1 VPVRADLAAACAA
14 WRLRL
19 PSLPAAGASGERL
32 GRGTGSSLEFTDFR
46 DYVPG
51 DDLRHVDWRAY
62 ARTDAIHVRLF
73 REEVAPHLDVVL
85 DVSASMGVTDAKAR
99 AARDLAESFRAWAA
113 DGGARARC
121 LAAGGD
127 EIPDGESARFA
138 ARAPAEGAGRPGL
151 LPTRPLRPRALRAV
165 VSDFLWAHDPA
176 PDLRRLAAGAAHLYV
191 VQLLDPWEADPSP
204 EGART
209 LVDVEE
215 GTRLEVE
222 LDAAAVAGYR
232 DRLGR
237 LRDDVA
243 RAVSAAGGTYAL
255 VLAAPAARMFRDA
268 LAPQGVIEP
277 A

>member
-1 VPVRADLAAACAA
+1 MPARADLAAACAA

-19 PSLPAAGASGERL
+19 PSLPAFGASGERL

-46 DYVPG
+46 EYVPG

-62 ARTDAIHVRLF
+62 ARTDALHVRLF
-73 REEVAPHLDVVL
+73 REEVAPHLDIVL
-85 DVSASMGVTDAKAR
+85 DVSASMGVTDAKSR
-99 AARDLAESFRAWAA
+99 AARDLAEAFRLWAA
-113 DGGARARC
+113 DGGTRARC

-127 EIPDGESARFA
+127 EVLDPESLTFTADAAGEGSARL
-138 ARAPAEGAGRPGL
+138 GL
-151 LPTRPLRPRALRAV
+151 VPTRPLRPRALRAV
-165 VSDFLWAHDPA
+165 VSDFLWERDPA

-191 VQLLDPWEADPSP
+191 VHLLDPWEADPSA

-209 LVDVEE
+209 LVDVEQGE
-215 GTRLEVE
+215 RLELE
-222 LDAAAVAGYR
+222 LDAATVAGYS

-243 RAVSAAGGTYAL
+243 RAVRAAGGTYAL
-255 VLAAPAARMFRDA
+255 VLAAPAARMFREA

-277 A
+277 S